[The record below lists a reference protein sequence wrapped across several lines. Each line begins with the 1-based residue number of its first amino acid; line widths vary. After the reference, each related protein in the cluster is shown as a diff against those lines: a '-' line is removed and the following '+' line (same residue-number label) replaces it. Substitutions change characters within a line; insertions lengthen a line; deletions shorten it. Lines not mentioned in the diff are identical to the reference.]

1 MLGAIWEIVLVTC
14 SVVQNLS
21 QWSFGFD
28 TAGYSGEYP
37 IDVWSFQRHEA
48 SEECPVHIYDSKG
61 FETFET
67 ELDQLQKLVE
77 ERRVAAAMYHV
88 DDPRR
93 ITEQLHAVWWVIDVI
108 GGGRFQPEQM
118 MKLVF
123 QKFFFPKDAL

>member
-1 MLGAIWEIVLVTC
+1 MCVFFGCLGAVWEMLG
-14 SVVQNLS
+14 
-21 QWSFGFD
+21 
-28 TAGYSGEYP
+28 YP
-37 IDVWSFQRHEA
+37 IDVWSRHEA

-61 FETFET
+61 FETFDT
-67 ELDQLQKLVE
+67 ELDQIQKLVE
-77 ERRVAAAMYHV
+77 ERRVAAARYHL

-123 QKFFFPKDAL
+123 HKLFSPKAL

>member
-1 MLGAIWEIVLVTC
+1 MKRIFWCVCFFGCLGAVWEIL
-14 SVVQNLS
+14 
-21 QWSFGFD
+21 G
-28 TAGYSGEYP
+28 YP
-37 IDVWSFQRHEA
+37 IDVWSRHEA

-61 FETFET
+61 FETFDT
-67 ELDQLQKLVE
+67 ELDQIQKLVE
-77 ERRVAAAMYHV
+77 ERRVAAATYHM

-123 QKFFFPKDAL
+123 HKFFSPKAL